1 MESTALPPALETRD
15 LTVRYGDRAILDGVN
30 LRIMT
35 GEVFVVMGPSGCG
48 KTTLLKC
55 LVRLLDPTGGTV
67 LVNGRDVA
75 GLDADQS
82 DELRRTMGMVFQGG
96 AMLNSISLRENVALP
111 IRAHLDMPPG
121 LVDEAVGMKLAQVGL
136 LEAAERMPS
145 ELSGGMRKRAG
156 IARALALDPKLLFFD
171 EPTSG
176 LDPVTSDG
184 IDNLVLELREA
195 LGATMVVVTHD
206 LPSARKIADRL
217 VVLSRGRALAEGTWD
232 EVAATRDPEVR
243 DFLDRHA
250 VPVEAGGASIFGG
263 GPEAGSGREGGAP

>member
-1 MESTALPPALETRD
+1 MPADPAPFALETRD
-15 LTVRYGDRAILDGVN
+15 LTVRFGESAVLDRIGLAV
-30 LRIMT
+30 RP

-55 LVRLLDPTGGTV
+55 LVRLQEPTEGAV
-67 LVNGRDVA
+67 LVEGRDVA
-75 GLDADQS
+75 ALSPEES
-82 DELRRTMGMVFQGG
+82 DDLRRATGMVFQGG
-96 AMLNSISLRENVALP
+96 ALLNSISLRENVALP
-111 IRAHLDMPPG
+111 MRAHLDLPPG
-121 LVDEAVGMKLAQVGL
+121 VVDEAVRMKLAQVGL
-136 LEAAERMPS
+136 LEAADRMPS

-156 IARALALDPKLLFFD
+156 IARALALDPRLLFFD

-217 VVLSRGRALAEGTWD
+217 VVLSGGRALAQGTWD
-232 EVAATRDPEVR
+232 EVQATRDPEVR

-250 VPVEAGGASIFGG
+250 KPMEAGGASVLAAGG
-263 GPEAGSGREGGAP
+263 GDR

>member
-1 MESTALPPALETRD
+1 MPGTDGFFALEAREI
-15 LTVRYGDRAILDGVN
+15 TVRFGDRTILDRVS
-30 LRIMT
+30 LRVRR

-55 LVRLLDPTGGTV
+55 LVRLMEPTDGAV
-67 LVNGRDVA
+67 LVDGRDVRDLTPA
-75 GLDADQS
+75 ES
-82 DELRRTMGMVFQGG
+82 DDLLRATGMVFQGG
-96 AMLNSISLRENVALP
+96 ALLNSISLRENVALP
-111 IRAHLDMPPG
+111 VRAHLDMPPG
-121 LVDEAVGMKLAQVGL
+121 LVDEAVRMKLAQVGL
-136 LEAAERMPS
+136 LEAADRMPS
-145 ELSGGMRKRAG
+145 QLSGGMRKRAG
-156 IARALALDPKLLFFD
+156 IARALALDPRLLFFD

-232 EVAATRDPEVR
+232 EVQATRDPEVR
-243 DFLDRHA
+243 DFLDRRA
-250 VPVEAGGASIFGG
+250 TPEAAGESSILGAAGGH
-263 GPEAGSGREGGAP
+263 P

>member
-1 MESTALPPALETRD
+1 MGNERGLSLETRD
-15 LTVRYGDRAILDGVN
+15 LTVRFGERAVLDRVN
-30 LRIMT
+30 LRIGA

-55 LVRLLDPTGGTV
+55 LVRLLEPTEGSV
-67 LVNGRDVA
+67 LVDGKDVA
-75 GLDADQS
+75 GLTQEES
-82 DELRRTMGMVFQGG
+82 DDLRRATGMVFQGG
-96 AMLNSISLRENVALP
+96 ALLNSISLRENVALP
-111 IRAHLDMPPG
+111 VRVHLDLPSG
-121 LVDEAVGMKLAQVGL
+121 VVDEAVRMKLAQVGL
-136 LEAAERMPS
+136 LEAAHRMPS

-156 IARALALDPKLLFFD
+156 IARALALDPRLIFFD

-232 EVAATRDPEVR
+232 EVQATRDPEVR

-250 VPVEAGGASIFGG
+250 VPAEAGAADLFA
-263 GPEAGSGREGGAP
+263 AGGGAP